1 MANIGKP
8 PQKELDDY
16 NKLSKKSYQVESNN
30 VQTGDRLVEDKYLV
44 LDTINTN
51 KDTLKAEYTPREN

>member
-16 NKLSKKSYQVESNN
+16 NKLSKESYQVESNN
-30 VQTGDRLVEDKYLV
+30 VQTGDRLVDDKYLV
-44 LDTINTN
+44 LDTISTN
-51 KDTLKAEYTPREN
+51 KNTLKAEHIPRKN